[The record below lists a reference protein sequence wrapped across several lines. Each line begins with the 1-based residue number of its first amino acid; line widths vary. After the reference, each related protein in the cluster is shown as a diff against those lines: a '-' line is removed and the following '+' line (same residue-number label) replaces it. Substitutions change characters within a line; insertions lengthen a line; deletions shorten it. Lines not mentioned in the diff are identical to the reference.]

1 MADFLLQMAD
11 ASRARAQA
19 LRAATPFEKLRA
31 AALVSPS
38 PRPLRLRAFTL
49 IAEVKRASPSEGR
62 ISTEPD
68 SDAASFVAEQARRY
82 QRGGAA
88 IISVLT
94 EPTCFA
100 GDLAHAAA
108 AARAVDTPVMRKDFL
123 VDPAQVYEARLA
135 GCSGVLL
142 IVRMLSDDQL
152 ADMLRAAIDAHLF
165 VLIEA
170 FDGSELARARVLLE
184 RPEFAGKLAG
194 LDTPANE
201 ARPFALV
208 GINTRNLATL
218 DVNHAALDG
227 LLADFPPGYPRIAES
242 GLSTPA
248 DAARAAAQGYQ
259 GALVGTALMR
269 APDPASLARAFL
281 EAGAA
286 HVDLRAR
293 LRPTARTRVK
303 ICGLTTRAAIDAA
316 ITAGAD
322 ALGFVF
328 AESPRRVTSDQ
339 ARKLLEHIPPFIA
352 RVAVFKNPDRE
363 SARAAL
369 NAGIFSAVQSEHA
382 DAALFAELAPDL
394 PFIHVHRVRDGV
406 AEGLVRGDP
415 DDQLRLIEG
424 PRSGVGEAVDWSI
437 PARYAHHHRVIL
449 AGGLNPDNIA
459 EAIQCVRPFAV
470 DVSSGVE
477 SSPGQKD
484 PKKILAFLTTTRT
497 IDRQLNDH

>member
-1 MADFLLQMAD
+1 MPDFLSQMAD

-19 LRAATPFEKLRA
+19 LRASTPSAALRA
-31 AALVSPS
+31 AALASPP

-68 SDAASFVAEQARRY
+68 SHALAFVAEQARRY

-94 EPTCFA
+94 EPTRFA

-108 AARAVDTPVMRKDFL
+108 VARAVEIPVMRKDFL
-123 VDPAQVYEARLA
+123 VDPAQVYEARLV

-152 ADMLRAAIDAHLF
+152 ADMLRAAIDAGLF

-184 RPEFAGKLAG
+184 RPEFAG
-194 LDTPANE
+194 LDAPTNQP
-201 ARPFALV
+201 RPLALV
-208 GINTRNLATL
+208 GLNTRNLATL
-218 DVNHAALDG
+218 DVNPAALDG
-227 LLADFPPGYPRIAES
+227 FLADFPPGYPRIAES
-242 GLSTPA
+242 GLGTPA
-248 DAARAAAQGYQ
+248 DAARAAQQGYQ

-269 APDPASLARAFL
+269 APDPVALARAFL

-286 HVDLRAR
+286 HTDLRAR
-293 LRPTARTRVK
+293 LRPPARTRVK
-303 ICGLTTRAAIDAA
+303 ICGITTRAAIDAA
-316 ITAGAD
+316 IDAGAD

-328 AESPRRVTSDQ
+328 ADSPRRVTPEQ
-339 ARKLLEHIPPFIA
+339 ARKLLEHIPPLVA
-352 RVAVFKNPDRE
+352 RVAVFKNPDRQA
-363 SARAAL
+363 ARDAL
-369 NAGIFSAVQSEHA
+369 TAGSFSAVQSEHA
-382 DAALFAELAPDL
+382 DAPMFAELAPGL
-394 PFIHVHRVRDGV
+394 PFIHVHRARDGV

-415 DDQLRLIEG
+415 DHHLRLIEG
-424 PRSGVGEAVDWSI
+424 PRSGVGETVDWSI
-437 PARYAHHHRVIL
+437 PARYSPHHRVIL
-449 AGGLNPDNIA
+449 AGGLHPDNIA
-459 EAIQCVRPFAV
+459 QAIQQVRPFAV

-477 SSPGQKD
+477 SNPGQKD
-484 PKKILAFLTTTRT
+484 PQKIRTFLTTTRT
-497 IDRQLNDH
+497 IDHQLNNH